1 MPSLIKMIENLPIY
15 ISLIFG
21 LTTVAT
27 LLLFYWTVKKSTSE
41 TTSKKAN
48 TILCCLT
55 IWLIIQSVL
64 TLKSIYNSN
73 TSSMPPKILLV
84 GILPTILTIIFL
96 FMTQKGR
103 EFIDSLPLANVTY
116 LNIVRIPVELVLFCL
131 FLNKA
136 VPQLMTFEGR
146 NFDIIAGI
154 TAPFIAYFG
163 LIKGKLSRQIIL
175 VWNFASLVLLL
186 NIVVNALLSAPSPLQ
201 KFAFDQ
207 PNIAI
212 LNFPFSWL
220 PTFIVPIILFGHLT
234 SIRQLKLN
242 KRNNPSNI

>member
-1 MPSLIKMIENLPIY
+1 MIENLPSY

-27 LLLFYWTVKKSTSE
+27 LLLFYWTVKNAASGATRKSAT
-41 TTSKKAN
+41 A
-48 TILCCLT
+48 ILIGLT
-55 IWLIIQSVL
+55 LWLIVQAIL
-64 TLKSIYNSN
+64 TLKNVYNSN
-73 TSSMPPKILLV
+73 PNSLPPKILLF

-96 FMTQKGR
+96 FVTQRGR
-103 EFIDSLPLANVTY
+103 AFIDGLPLAKITY
-116 LNIVRIPVELVLFCL
+116 LNIVRIPVELVLLWL

-154 TAPFIAYFG
+154 TAPLVAYFG
-163 LIKGKLSRQIIL
+163 LTKGKLSRTIIL
-175 VWNFASLVLLL
+175 VWNFICLALLL

-201 KFAFDQ
+201 RLAFDQ

-220 PTFIVPIILFGHLT
+220 PTFIVPTVLFGHLA
-234 SIRQLKLN
+234 SIRQLIKPRSAL
-242 KRNNPSNI
+242 